1 MTDNFIGFVLFW
13 GVWLFVPMLIDGV
26 TAAAYF
32 IGAFRSR
39 PGARPRHEEAELT
52 HYPMISIVIPVHNG
66 ADVLASCLE
75 SIRNQSYPH
84 DRIEVLVVDNVS
96 TDTTREIFFEEQQK
110 PFSGVCH
117 WISLPYKGKPGAL
130 NAGIHR
136 VRGDIICNI
145 DADTVLDKDAILAM
159 ARAFELDPTLAAAT
173 GAIEVLPLA
182 PEHRSPLRYIM
193 AEAEFLEYYTGFR
206 IGRQYQSQTSSLFT
220 LAGAFSGFRREVLL
234 RTFLYDDRTVS
245 EDTSL
250 TFFVARA
257 FPEMHVRCLPDAVAY
272 VEPTEGLSKLYAQRV
287 RWQRGQLEVASL
299 FPEFERHPFRI
310 RGLSLPKSLL
320 VDHTL
325 AFPRVVWTFLLPMLY
340 FVGYPLTLVVSATL
354 SMYLIYMGVDA
365 LYIAVAHALAEGD
378 AKARIRRHWW
388 MFLFTPAYRWT
399 TFWFRFGGF
408 LSVLMESK
416 TWRVDD
422 PVTETR
428 QSLNRMST
436 AMLTFVTRSLLP
448 RVTALFSGLVRPR

>member
-52 HYPMISIVIPVHNG
+52 YYPIVSIVIPVHNG

-110 PFSGVCH
+110 PFSGLCH

-136 VRGDIICNI
+136 VRGDVICNI

-159 ARAFELDPTLAAAT
+159 VRGFELDPMLAAAT
-173 GAIEVLPLA
+173 GVVEVLPLG
-182 PEHRSPLRYIM
+182 PEYRSPLRYIT

-206 IGRQYQSQTSSLFT
+206 IGRQYQSQTGSLFT

-257 FPEMHVRCLPDAVAY
+257 FPEMRVRCLPDAVAY
-272 VEPTEGLSKLYAQRV
+272 VEPTEGFRRLYAQRV

-340 FVGYPLTLVVSATL
+340 FVGYPLALVVSATL

-365 LYIAVAHALAEGD
+365 LYIVVAHALAEGE

-388 MFLFTPAYRWT
+388 MFLFMPAYRWT

-448 RVTALFSGLVRPR
+448 RVIALFGGLVRPR

>member
-1 MTDNFIGFVLFW
+1 VTDNLLGFVLFW

-26 TAAAYF
+26 TAVAYF
-32 IGAFRSR
+32 VGAYRSR

-52 HYPMISIVIPVHNG
+52 YYPMVSIVVPVHNG
-66 ADVLASCLE
+66 EQVLASCME
-75 SIRNQSYPH
+75 AVRNQSYPH

-96 TDTTREIFFEEQQK
+96 TDRTRDVFFEEQQK

-136 VRGDIICNI
+136 TRGDVICNI
-145 DADTVLDKDAILAM
+145 DADAVLHKDAILAVV
-159 ARAFELDPTLAAAT
+159 RAFELDPRLAAAT
-173 GAIEVLPLA
+173 GAIEVLPLKEGSRR
-182 PEHRSPLRYIM
+182 PFRYII

-206 IGRQYQSQTSSLFT
+206 IGRQYQSQTNSLFT
-220 LAGAFSGFRREVLL
+220 LAGAFSAFRREVLL
-234 RTFLYDDRTVS
+234 RTFLYDSRTVS

-250 TFFVARA
+250 TFFISRA
-257 FPEMHVRCLPDAVAY
+257 FPDLRVRCLTDAVAY
-272 VEPTEGLSKLYAQRV
+272 VEPTEGLRRLYAQRV

-310 RGLSLPKSLL
+310 KGISLPKSLI

-340 FVGYPLTLVVSATL
+340 FVGYPLGLVVSASL

-365 LYIAVAHALAEGD
+365 LYVGVAFLLAEGD

-388 MFLFTPAYRWT
+388 MFAFTPAYRWT

-422 PVTETR
+422 PLTETR
-428 QSLNRMST
+428 EGLNRLGT

-448 RVTALFSGLVRPR
+448 RVSALFGGLLRPR